1 MPTFADLLRQQRT
14 SSGMRQRAVARA
26 SGINPAIVN
35 RLESGE
41 RGPSG
46 PEQVRAL
53 ASALGLGPTATD
65 DLLAAAGFWPSD
77 LLAVG
82 PGDPTLRKVAAVLA
96 RGDVSPEAKERFRQ
110 IVDLLVGQW
119 LEAPR

>member
-1 MPTFADLLRQQRT
+1 MPTFADLLRQYRT
-14 SSGMRQRAVARA
+14 TTGMRQRELARA

-46 PEQVRAL
+46 PDQVQAL
-53 ASALGLGPTATD
+53 ASALGVGPAATD
-65 DLLAAAGFWPSD
+65 ELLATAGFWPSD
-77 LLAVG
+77 LLVVG
-82 PGDPTLRKVAAVLA
+82 PGDLTLRKVAAVLA
-96 RGDVSPEAKERFRQ
+96 NGDVSLAAKERFRQ

-119 LEAPR
+119 MEEHR